1 MNLLA
6 GFEIL
11 RHADVKVGVGLWD
24 GGLVY
29 YILLITLASEWAALS
44 FRSLAVAVFTIL
56 LSLGFAQDFSVV
68 RLYYLFDVGCAT
80 VRQLESVFVQ
90 NRV

>member
-1 MNLLA
+1 MNLPAVL
-6 GFEIL
+6 EIL
-11 RHADVKVGVGLWD
+11 RYADVEMGVRLWG

-29 YILLITLASEWAALS
+29 DILLVAFASEWAALS
-44 FRSLAVAVFTIL
+44 FRSLAVAVFIIL

-90 NRV
+90 NRM